1 MNNLT
6 DNIGKKI
13 AKNFSKNFSK
23 NVKLIVVAAI
33 CLITLFVGYNDASA
47 FAPKG
52 RDLGVGLVLGDPTG
66 ATVKFW
72 DGKDVAYNVYVGNSF
87 FGEVAIGAD
96 YIKHFNTFESRSV
109 NMHLAGGLVVG
120 VGNGGNW
127 WRRGKNDD
135 FYYRDGGGVGIGGR
149 AMMGVNFVPGNTP
162 FELTLQAGPFVG
174 MIPNFGFGFVSDFSV
189 RVYL

>member
-1 MNNLT
+1 MNNT
-6 DNIGKKI
+6 AIYIGKNIFQNINRNLKSLL
-13 AKNFSKNFSK
+13 FG
-23 NVKLIVVAAI
+23 AI
-33 CLITLFVGYNDASA
+33 FFITLFISYNNVSA

-52 RDLGVGLVLGDPTG
+52 RDMGVGLVLGDPTG

-96 YIKHFNTFESRSV
+96 YVKHFNTFENRSV

-120 VGNGGNW
+120 IGNGGNW
-127 WRRGKNDD
+127 WRRGNKDD
-135 FYYRDGGGVGIGGR
+135 FYYRDGVGIGGR
-149 AMMGVNFVPGNTP
+149 AMMGVNFIPGNTP
-162 FELTLQAGPFVG
+162 FELTLQAGPFIG
-174 MIPNFGFGFVSDFSV
+174 MIPKFGFGFVSDFSV